1 MKRSLY
7 LLFAIALVSFL
18 PTHLFGQLQLP
29 GMIDDEDS
37 PAAQDTMPPQRVG
50 VPPVEVEL
58 SNGED
63 ATISGYCFDEYLI
76 APRKV
81 TRFENVLAGKKDAI
95 VTYADGHTSTL
106 DEAVKRGDIDI
117 RAYQL
122 DVTLRNKSRQDLAV
136 NLTKPV
142 VFWDR
147 PAGDV
152 NPDALNVLNNDPASN
167 GFDYNDR
174 QHRIWRVTTAER
186 LLGILGYD
194 EGSRWNYNSDR
205 INAAASQFQ
214 KGNGMPVSGTLD
226 NNTIDKLAAFGNN
239 LRSRLRTLGFRD
251 YEGQSMKEDLA
262 AQIRAYQRYLGAT
275 PTGRWSQDLTNRF
288 ASDEQII
295 PQVRSLAPAGKN
307 MLDVLKEDKTSNVLT
322 YLNGTREMMVLTS
335 TQQGTELWSRTNRSL
350 KFKGRDNEAVNQM
363 DELAAQ
369 LAGLG
374 SKDENV
380 VIYPHVAKNGMTTL
394 AIGKNSVEVDQ
405 KSLAAYLKGGAI
417 PEPLAN
423 ALAPLTQSG
432 GNNVTGNKPSQK
444 LIVYRGPFVQGRG
457 SSDGRTLL
465 ATLGVEQIEGN
476 DLARA
481 LDRTYGDRT
490 PIYVSD
496 DLRAGARS
504 VRGNMG
510 YLGYEVPA
518 QFLLASAR

>member
-29 GMIDDEDS
+29 GMIDEEEA
-37 PAAQDTMPPQRVG
+37 PTAQDTMPPQRVG

-81 TRFENVLAGKKDAI
+81 TRFENILAGKDAI
-95 VTYADGHTSTL
+95 VNYADGHTSTL
-106 DEAVKRGDIDI
+106 QEAVKRGDIDI

-122 DVTLRNKSRQDLAV
+122 NVTLRNKSKQDLAV
-136 NLTKPV
+136 HLTKPAV
-142 VFWDR
+142 LWDR

-152 NPDALNVLNNDPASN
+152 NPDALNVLASE
-167 GFDYNDR
+167 GYDYNDR
-174 QHRIWRVTTAER
+174 QNMIWRITTAER

-194 EGSRWNYNSDR
+194 EGSRWDYNSDR

-214 KGNGMPVSGTLD
+214 KGNGMPISGTLD
-226 NNTIDKLAAFGNN
+226 NTTIDKLAAFGSN

-251 YEGQSMKEDLA
+251 YEGQSLKEDLA
-262 AQIRAYQRYLGAT
+262 AQIRAYQRYLGKN
-275 PTGRWSQDLTNRF
+275 PTGRWSQDMTNRF
-288 ASDEQII
+288 ASDERII
-295 PQVRSLAPAGKN
+295 PQVRALAPAGKN
-307 MLDVLKEDKTSNVLT
+307 MLDVLKEDKTSTVLT

-335 TQQGTELWSRTNRSL
+335 TPQGTELWSRTNRSL
-350 KFKGRDNEAVNQM
+350 KFKGRDNDAVNQM

-374 SKDENV
+374 TKDDNV
-380 VIYPHVAKNGMTTL
+380 VIYPHVAKNGTTTI

-417 PEPLAN
+417 PESLAD
-423 ALAPLTQSG
+423 ALAPLTQTNGSDM
-432 GNNVTGNKPSQK
+432 TGRKPSQK

-457 SSDGRTLL
+457 SSDGRTLM
-465 ATLGVEQIEGN
+465 ATLGIEQVEGN
-476 DLARA
+476 DLAKA

-510 YLGYEVPA
+510 YLGYEIPA
-518 QFLLASAR
+518 QHLLASAR